1 MTPTAYTLKIIFD
14 CPHCRTGVPVNGFTE
29 EVLCDTCLKTT
40 ELNEEWWEE
49 HVTSEMAEEAL
60 AAEPGYGTSTTSLGG
75 MSEHIEMGNRAPR
88 CQNCKQEFTT
98 ETMQAGVNSG
108 HFSCPGCSNKIRVRQ
123 ATELAKLIVPEA
135 DLLVHEDETGEKLA
149 EYGQPAAKPVMF
161 SCLSCGGALKVDG
174 KSRTVSCTQCN
185 NDNYLPD
192 ALWLRLHPAKVSH
205 AFFVTIKTGNI
216 QVDQKRLLDNLNQEK
231 AMKLLKDST
240 VKADVLH
247 RIFNEIE
254 DEDDVLERLAKHPNA
269 DDDLLVKLCNS
280 GIYYQVRVAVAKRE
294 KLPAK
299 VIEALAEDDDSD
311 VRAALMKRPEI
322 FTLPEDILRS
332 ILRDID
338 LSDLGGVLKH
348 KDFPEWKL
356 YEMADNCTPSD
367 AERILRSPNVTK
379 RVLRRL
385 GSNPD
390 SRPIIRKHPLYI
402 GLSWWQKL
410 FFFPG

>member
-1 MTPTAYTLKIIFD
+1 MKAA
-14 CPHCRTGVPVNGFTE
+14 VNT
-29 EVLCDTCLKTT
+29 
-40 ELNEEWWEE
+40 
-49 HVTSEMAEEAL
+49 
-60 AAEPGYGTSTTSLGG
+60 
-75 MSEHIEMGNRAPR
+75 
-88 CQNCKQEFTT
+88 
-98 ETMQAGVNSG
+98 G
-108 HFSCPGCSNKIRVRQ
+108 HFACPGCSKSIRVRQ
-123 ATELAKLIVPEA
+123 ATELAKTIIPEA
-135 DLLVHEDETGEKLA
+135 DLLVHEDEIGEKLP

-174 KSRTVSCTQCN
+174 KSRTVTCTQCN

-205 AFFVTIKTGNI
+205 AFFITRKEGNV
-216 QVDQKRLLDNLNQEK
+216 QVDQKRLMDNLNPEK
-231 AMKLLKDST
+231 AMKLLKDAT

-269 DDDLLVKLCNS
+269 DDDLLVKLS
-280 GIYYQVRVAVAKRE
+280 DSSIYYQVRVAVAKRE

-322 FTLPEDILRS
+322 FTLPDDILRS

>member
-1 MTPTAYTLKIIFD
+1 MK
-14 CPHCRTGVPVNGFTE
+14 
-29 EVLCDTCLKTT
+29 
-40 ELNEEWWEE
+40 
-49 HVTSEMAEEAL
+49 
-60 AAEPGYGTSTTSLGG
+60 
-75 MSEHIEMGNRAPR
+75 
-88 CQNCKQEFTT
+88 
-98 ETMQAGVNSG
+98 
-108 HFSCPGCSNKIRVRQ
+108 
-123 ATELAKLIVPEA
+123 
-135 DLLVHEDETGEKLA
+135 GEKSID
-149 EYGQPAAKPVMF
+149 K
-161 SCLSCGGALKVDG
+161 
-174 KSRTVSCTQCN
+174 N
-185 NDNYLPD
+185 
-192 ALWLRLHPAKVSH
+192 
-205 AFFVTIKTGNI
+205 
-216 QVDQKRLLDNLNQEK
+216 
-231 AMKLLKDST
+231 
-240 VKADVLH
+240 
-247 RIFNEIE
+247 
-254 DEDDVLERLAKHPNA
+254 VLERLAKHPNTDEA
-269 DDDLLVKLCNS
+269 LLLKLSDDSIN
-280 GIYYQVRVAVAKRE
+280 YEVRVAVAKRE

-348 KDFPEWKL
+348 NDFPEWKL